1 LSISRRC
8 ESQRKEAHL
17 SVKHA
22 ILGLLASKPL
32 HGYELKTGFENLVPT
47 TEINVGQVYTT
58 LDRLSRDHLVTH
70 EVVNQ
75 SERPDK
81 KVYALTDDGRKELKE
96 WLATPSAVDLNLRNE
111 TFLKLMLARRLRG
124 ADPLKVLAIERRAS
138 FERLHEA
145 AESKARAREQGASV
159 HAILLLDLAVL
170 RLEAFLKWLE
180 HCEEAL
186 KSPLQKRGQDL

>member
-1 LSISRRC
+1 
-8 ESQRKEAHL
+8 
-17 SVKHA
+17 
-22 ILGLLASKPL
+22 LASKPL
-32 HGYELKTGFENLVPT
+32 HGYDLKTGFESLVPT

-58 LDRLSRDHLVTH
+58 LDRLSRDRLVTH

-145 AESKARAREQGASV
+145 AEAKARAREQGASL

-170 RLEAFLKWLE
+170 RLEAFLKWLD

-186 KSPLQKRGQDL
+186 KEDE

>member
-1 LSISRRC
+1 MHPTNSLTARA
-8 ESQRKEAHL
+8 RKELPL

-32 HGYELKTGFENLVPT
+32 HGYELKSGFEELVPT
-47 TEINVGQVYTT
+47 IELNVGQVYTT
-58 LDRLSRDHLVTH
+58 LDRLSRDQFVTY

-75 SERPDK
+75 PERPDK
-81 KVYALTDDGRKELKE
+81 KVYALTEIGRKELRE
-96 WLATPSAVDLNLRNE
+96 WLATPSGMDLNLRNE

-124 ADPLKVLAIERRAS
+124 ADPIKVIAVERRAS

-145 AESKARAREQGASV
+145 LAAKARAEQEPTSLQTV
-159 HAILLLDLAVL
+159 LLLDLAAL
-170 RLEAFLKWLE
+170 RLEAFLKWLD

-186 KSPLQKRGQDL
+186 KKEAKR